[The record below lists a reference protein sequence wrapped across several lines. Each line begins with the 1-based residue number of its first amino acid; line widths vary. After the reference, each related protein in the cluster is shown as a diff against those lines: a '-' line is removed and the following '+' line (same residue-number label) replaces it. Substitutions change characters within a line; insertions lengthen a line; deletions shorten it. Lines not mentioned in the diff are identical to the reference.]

1 MKPPFPYYGSKGR
14 LASRIADLMPRHRVY
29 VEPFAGSAAV
39 LCAKA
44 PAPVEVINDLDHN
57 VITFFR
63 VLRTCEADLVR
74 ALRLTPYSREEYAA
88 ADLADETIDDLE
100 RARRFFVRATQGH
113 NAAGSGGRAGWSNG
127 IRAKHTDATATVNL
141 VERLFALAD
150 RLRTVVVEHRDAF
163 EVIAAHDA
171 PDTVF
176 YLDPPYL
183 SGTRQSGRDYA
194 HEADTEAFHRD
205 LAAALADVRGI
216 VLLSGYPSAL
226 YEALYSGWDRM
237 EVSVHRATTN
247 TRGRTGVERGTE
259 IIWCN
264 RPLGR
269 QPSLFEEA
277 S

>member
-14 LASRIADLMPRHRVY
+14 LASRIVDLMPRHRVY

-39 LCAKA
+39 LFAKA
-44 PAPVEVINDLDHN
+44 PAPVEIVNDLDRN

-63 VLRTCEADLVR
+63 VLRTREADLAR

-127 IRAKHTDATATVNL
+127 IRAKHTDATATTNIVD
-141 VERLFALAD
+141 RLFTLAD
-150 RLRTVVVEHRDAF
+150 RLRTVVIEHRDAT
-163 EVIAAHDA
+163 ELITAHDS

-183 SGTRQSGRDYA
+183 SETRRSGRDYA
-194 HEADTEAFHRD
+194 HEADSEAFHRE
-205 LAAALADVRGI
+205 LAAALRSVRGT
-216 VLLSGYPSAL
+216 VLLSGYPSVL
-226 YEALYSGWDRM
+226 YKELYADWDRI

-247 TRGRTGVERGTE
+247 TRGRSGVERGTE
-259 IIWCN
+259 VVWSN
-264 RPLGR
+264 QPLGR
-269 QPSLFEEA
+269 QHSLFEEA

>member
-14 LASRIADLMPRHRVY
+14 LASRIVDLMPRHRVY

-39 LCAKA
+39 LFAKT
-44 PAPVEVINDLDHN
+44 PAPVEIVNDLDRN

-63 VLRTCEADLVR
+63 VLRTREADLAR
-74 ALRLTPYSREEYAA
+74 ALRLTPYAREEYAA

-100 RARRFFVRATQGH
+100 RARRFFIRATQGH
-113 NAAGSGGRAGWSNG
+113 NAAGAGGRAGWSNG
-127 IRAKHTDATATVNL
+127 IRAKHTDATATTNIVD
-141 VERLFALAD
+141 RLFALAD
-150 RLRTVVVEHRDAF
+150 RLRAVVIEHRDAA
-163 EVIAAHDA
+163 ELITAHDA

-183 SGTRQSGRDYA
+183 SETRRSGRDYA
-194 HEADTEAFHRD
+194 HEADSEAFHRG
-205 LAAALADVRGI
+205 LAAVLHAAHGT

-226 YEALYSGWDRM
+226 YDDLYAGWDRIA
-237 EVSVHRATTN
+237 VSVHRATTN

-259 IIWCN
+259 IVWCN
-264 RPLGR
+264 QALGR
-269 QPSLFEEA
+269 QTSLFEEA

>member
-14 LASRIADLMPRHRVY
+14 LASRIVDLMPRHRVY

-39 LCAKA
+39 LFAKA
-44 PAPVEVINDLDHN
+44 PAPVEIINDLDHN

-63 VLRTCEADLVR
+63 VLRTREADLARV
-74 ALRLTPYSREEYAA
+74 LRLTPYSREEYAA
-88 ADLADETIDDLE
+88 AALADESIDDLE

-127 IRAKHTDATATVNL
+127 TRAKHTDATATVNL
-141 VERLFALAD
+141 VDRLFALAD
-150 RLRTVVVEHRDAF
+150 RLRTVVVEHRDAT
-163 EVIAAHDA
+163 ELIAAHDA
-171 PDTVF
+171 ADTVF

-183 SGTRQSGRDYA
+183 TNTRRSGRDYA
-194 HEADTEAFHRD
+194 HEADSASFHRR
-205 LAAALADVRGI
+205 LADVLRSVRGT

-226 YEALYSGWDRM
+226 YDELYDGWSRIEAT
-237 EVSVHRATTN
+237 VHRATTN

-259 IIWCN
+259 VVWSN